1 VSKHWEKKEKE
12 RLNISFLEV
21 VVQQSIWKHPDL
33 QTLVLYGIILIVTQ
47 RR

>member
-1 VSKHWEKKEKE
+1 MSLLK
-12 RLNISFLEV
+12 V
-21 VVQQSIWKHPDL
+21 VVQRVWKHPDL